1 MSANLVKYLHLH
13 KNFNWHHLLNSKE
26 NSFSCLSRAIA
37 ASSRTSSFPKATPR
51 AQEPPPHSRSIP
63 KHRLVRKNRQH
74 THEAFPKHR
83 LVRKNRQHTHEA
95 FPKHRLVRKNRHHT
109 HEAFPKHRLVRKN
122 RHHTHEADLLIS
134 QRPIC

>member
-37 ASSRTSSFPKATPR
+37 ASSRTSSFPK
-51 AQEPPPHSRSIP
+51 
-63 KHRLVRKNRQH
+63 HRLMRKNRQH

-95 FPKHRLVRKNRHHT
+95 FPKPRLVRKNRQHT
-109 HEAFPKHRLVRKN
+109 LEAFPKHRLVRKN
-122 RHHTHEADLLIS
+122 RQHTHEADLLIS